1 METKIENKNVNVEEI
16 LKKYKVTNKTVFI
29 SYLKEVWTDLVTR
42 SDNKKLG
49 INKLTFSTYYKLPGI
64 ISERLFRVLNKSNT
78 NYLDSNEFIT
88 GLKTLFCETFD
99 ENSRFIFDFYDF
111 DKDGIVSKEDIRVVL
126 SYVTL
131 QTEEMLSPTANNY
144 NERVKSQDELFDILN
159 KCFAKNETEQIN
171 YKQFV
176 SIIENINSDIYFLIL
191 LFLYEKKPFTKVGL
205 SQYEKQNKKASTNTL
220 ADSPA
225 KFVRQ
230 PSRHSTFSSCFT
242 FLRSPIRRKTIQA
255 NQPAFGIELKSDSK
269 AEGFTGRTR
278 VKTKTMMM
286 KDLNNKSEKG
296 KLLTEIKKNF
306 LNKGITDFSVNEN
319 EEFPVHRKEV
329 INLKEMDMEKNY
341 IKRNSDLYSN
351 IQIQPAVKMDPK
363 HYSQIRETN
372 SSIKQEG
379 KEEDKIFD
387 FESDDDNSNSFHD
400 DENIEEE
407 NVIKH
412 EGYLFKLVDTQM
424 KKLYFKL
431 LHNDLYYFKTSNDT
445 QHKGLHNLS
454 GVFIEEKPKYSIHN
468 KMYYCFA
475 LVFPKKTREYYT
487 ETEKDHNSWVE
498 ALKAATGYTNLTDI
512 YEIGPKIG
520 KGKFGIVKLCT
531 NKETKK
537 KCAIKI
543 LCKTDMK
550 QRDLELVR
558 TEVEILK
565 ICQHPNII
573 SLIDTFEN
581 VSHLYIIMEYC
592 SGGDLFSYIEKRGF
606 KLSEAKTCEIIHK
619 ILMALFYIHSYGVV
633 HRDLKPENILMT
645 DDNDEADIR
654 ILDFGLSKILGPEE
668 KCTEP
673 YGTLSYCAP
682 EVLLEVPYN
691 KAVDLWSVG
700 VITYLLLSGSLPFDH
715 QSSEKE
721 VARQTINDPVP
732 FKGSIWKIISKE
744 AKEFIE
750 GLLQKKPESRLNVK
764 EALEHKWFVKFYQVV
779 VDTRKDGQGSFFH
792 KYSST
797 GNIDA

>member
-1 METKIENKNVNVEEI
+1 
-16 LKKYKVTNKTVFI
+16 
-29 SYLKEVWTDLVTR
+29 
-42 SDNKKLG
+42 
-49 INKLTFSTYYKLPGI
+49 
-64 ISERLFRVLNKSNT
+64 
-78 NYLDSNEFIT
+78 
-88 GLKTLFCETFD
+88 
-99 ENSRFIFDFYDF
+99 
-111 DKDGIVSKEDIRVVL
+111 
-126 SYVTL
+126 
-131 QTEEMLSPTANNY
+131 
-144 NERVKSQDELFDILN
+144 
-159 KCFAKNETEQIN
+159 
-171 YKQFV
+171 
-176 SIIENINSDIYFLIL
+176 
-191 LFLYEKKPFTKVGL
+191 
-205 SQYEKQNKKASTNTL
+205 
-220 ADSPA
+220 
-225 KFVRQ
+225 
-230 PSRHSTFSSCFT
+230 
-242 FLRSPIRRKTIQA
+242 
-255 NQPAFGIELKSDSK
+255 
-269 AEGFTGRTR
+269 
-278 VKTKTMMM
+278 
-286 KDLNNKSEKG
+286 
-296 KLLTEIKKNF
+296 
-306 LNKGITDFSVNEN
+306 
-319 EEFPVHRKEV
+319 
-329 INLKEMDMEKNY
+329 
-341 IKRNSDLYSN
+341 
-351 IQIQPAVKMDPK
+351 
-363 HYSQIRETN
+363 
-372 SSIKQEG
+372 
-379 KEEDKIFD
+379 
-387 FESDDDNSNSFHD
+387 
-400 DENIEEE
+400 
-407 NVIKH
+407 
-412 EGYLFKLVDTQM
+412 M
-424 KKLYFKL
+424 KK
-431 LHNDLYYFKTSNDT
+431 S
-445 QHKGLHNLS
+445 
-454 GVFIEEKPKYSIHN
+454 
-468 KMYYCFA
+468 
-475 LVFPKKTREYYT
+475 RE
-487 ETEKDHNSWVE
+487 NRME

-645 DDNDEADIR
+645 DDSDEADIR

-744 AKEFIE
+744 AKEFIK
-750 GLLQKKPESRLNVK
+750 GLLQKKPDSRLNVK
-764 EALEHKWFVKFYQVV
+764 EALEHKWFVKVYQVV
-779 VDTRKDGQGSFFH
+779 VDTRKDSQGSFFH

-797 GNIDA
+797 GSIDA